1 MYHALY
7 SASPVIALKG
17 DPRIVEFAASHIRLK
32 VGTRYDAKSVVD
44 LSKWQIGYRHAR
56 AVVEK
61 LGYHYRT
68 KPGR

>member
-1 MYHALY
+1 MT
-7 SASPVIALKG
+7 LKG

-32 VGTRYDAKSVVD
+32 VETQYDAKSVVD
-44 LSKWQIGYRHAR
+44 QLKWQIGYRQAR

-68 KPGR
+68 KPRS